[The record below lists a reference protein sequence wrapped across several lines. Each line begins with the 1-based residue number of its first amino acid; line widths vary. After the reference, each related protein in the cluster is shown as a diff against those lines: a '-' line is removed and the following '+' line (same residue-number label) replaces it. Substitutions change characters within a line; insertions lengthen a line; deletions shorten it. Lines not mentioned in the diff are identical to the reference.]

1 MSLSCNYMIYLKSSK
16 MTAFL
21 DEFLCEVSVI
31 NYSQVRFMVNT
42 KPQKREELDT
52 KIKSENKY

>member
-1 MSLSCNYMIYLKSSK
+1 

-31 NYSQVRFMVNT
+31 NYSKVRFMVNT
-42 KPQKREELDT
+42 KPQKRQELDI

>member
-1 MSLSCNYMIYLKSSK
+1 
-16 MTAFL
+16 MTEFL

-31 NYSQVRFMVNT
+31 NYSKVRFMVNT
-42 KPQKREELDT
+42 KPQKRQELDI